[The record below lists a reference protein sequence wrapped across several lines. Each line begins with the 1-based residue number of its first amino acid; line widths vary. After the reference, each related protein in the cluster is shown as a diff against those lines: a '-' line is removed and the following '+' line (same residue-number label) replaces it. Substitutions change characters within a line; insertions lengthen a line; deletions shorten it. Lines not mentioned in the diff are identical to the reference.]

1 MKTIYKDIK
10 ESVYK
15 YQRSKKWLLA
25 RIYNAQKNNWMRK
38 RNEWPEYSLEE
49 LRNIYL
55 NDSIYNKLH
64 DEWVESWYSKMLSP
78 SLDRINPMIWYTL
91 DNIQMVTYWYNLQKW
106 HDEMWLT
113 QWKRVLQKKDWVIIW
128 KYISISDAGRKCKIN
143 FRNISN
149 CLLWKRCNAWW
160 YQREY
165 DKKEIQRLWEAQR
178 Q

>member
-64 DEWVESWYSKMLSP
+64 DE
-78 SLDRINPMIWYTL
+78 
-91 DNIQMVTYWYNLQKW
+91 
-106 HDEMWLT
+106 
-113 QWKRVLQKKDWVIIW
+113 
-128 KYISISDAGRKCKIN
+128 
-143 FRNISN
+143 
-149 CLLWKRCNAWW
+149 
-160 YQREY
+160 
-165 DKKEIQRLWEAQR
+165 
-178 Q
+178 